1 MKKRIICLLL
11 CAVTLLPSLTA
22 PVSAAPADET
32 AQTPASEAA
41 NYLQQ
46 GDYFVISPA
55 EKWQAFLD
63 LSKPGLNAGI
73 KRVAVATTEWEL
85 TAQHSGTANGNDIQ
99 TWKYG
104 VSDKFYV
111 ERHDVRGS
119 DGAGCF
125 RIQNKS
131 FRESG
136 NGRYWDIEGRNL
148 KPGGNVHVWDFKNGA
163 LSQWFYLEEDGD
175 SDPETFFLKNR
186 NSDLYIVPRHYF
198 KDPKKD
204 CGPGKA
210 SWSEEGCNLEQSEFS
225 FRWRVQ
231 VLNRDAANDMGKT
244 DKYANWMSLL
254 PDDRYLSELNIPG
267 THDSATANVEGSW
280 NASYNKVACQKY
292 FIEQQLYAGVRAL
305 DLRTR
310 WHGDDMV
317 MVHGDFICHTPDHNN
332 RSKNKTFRSVLDTV
346 IRYLEAH
353 PTETVIA
360 TLKIDSGDEDK
371 GRLALVNILNEYTE
385 RYPDRF
391 YCWTETAFPNT
402 LVAAQNRMT
411 SPTLGQARG
420 KIVLMTRVDMSGAGE
435 SSLYSYTGPDL
446 TQWDDSYKDRNHY
459 AQRIESASKVPV
471 YIQDDYSSPDDNK
484 KRQVF
489 NTVYQLNG
497 TYTLPGAS
505 KIEKKDFVF
514 NYTSKT
520 GSDHYGSTPL
530 GAAKY
535 MNDLIYNDDLFTPGS
550 DEAKQNPRLGIVVMD
565 FVNKQLC
572 RRIIDRNAFP
582 SSAAMKVGTVTADGE
597 AQTVEQTPVLS
608 AFAEMPLSDG
618 LTATTAPAE
627 NVSAPPVPAE
637 DAPAP
642 TENVTASPA
651 PMENAPAPTEGVT
664 ASPAPMENTPA
675 PTEGVTAP
683 PAPTEGTP
691 TPTEGVTVPPAP
703 TEGTPAPTE
712 GVTAPPAPTEG
723 TPTPTEGASA
733 PPSSEGNTPVPAEGV
748 TIPPSS
754 EENVNVPPSPTVSEE
769 TVWPVAA
776 ELTYGYVL
784 GEAALRFADGA
795 SGGKAGRFE
804 FENAAE
810 ILPATTT
817 GEEPEKQTLKFL
829 PADGSAEVTKE
840 IPVTVRRR
848 YLPIKISN
856 FEVEYGDDFSR
867 DALTRDVAVTAG
879 GYLLPEHLA
888 HLNEIIQQY
897 EIQWLLRDG
906 EGNEIT
912 WPETP
917 ATDNLAS
924 GTIDL
929 RAGAGITP
937 ETEFPNYNARV
948 ERGVWKIVPRTVTV
962 SWRWDNGAWR
972 AVLGNILSGDDVA
985 PVLTDGTL
993 TLTGEQAACYQVA
1006 DEDQTAPPIPSEDSD
1021 RDPSEPPAGHPLR
1034 TVEAS
1039 HGKVAVSKGRVSPGE
1054 AVTLSVTP
1062 DKGYVLETL
1071 VVTDAL
1077 GKALPLTPL
1086 GKGRYSFIMPDSEV
1100 TVNAAFLNAADVP
1113 VSFADVS
1120 ADDYYYEAVLWAV
1133 SQGITLGTDDA
1144 HFSPDADCARG
1155 QLVTFLWRAAGK
1167 PKAEQ
1172 AALFS
1177 DVGAD
1182 AYYGEAVRWAAALG
1196 IVTGYNDGCF
1206 GPGDPIIR
1214 QQMAVMLYRFARAL
1228 GMETVQSGADAR
1240 GFDDFE
1246 QVSAYA
1252 EEAIAWAANAAI
1264 LRGADN
1270 RLMPQ
1275 APCTRAQIVTML
1287 NRLLG
1292 E

>member
-63 LSKPGLNAGI
+63 LSKPGFNAEI

-111 ERHDVRGS
+111 ERHDVRGP

-175 SDPETFFLKNR
+175 GDPETFFLKNR

-225 FRWRVQ
+225 FRWRIQ

-254 PDDRYLSELNIPG
+254 PDGRYLSELNIPG

-317 MVHGDFICHTPDHNN
+317 MVHGDFICHTPDHKNN
-332 RSKNKTFRSVLDTV
+332 SKNKTFRSVLDTV
-346 IRYLEAH
+346 IAYLDKHPSEA
-353 PTETVIA
+353 VIV

-391 YCWTETAFPNT
+391 YRWTGTTYPDT
-402 LVAAQNRMT
+402 LAGTQGRMT
-411 SPTLGQARG
+411 SPTLGQVRG

-459 AQRIESASKVPV
+459 AQRIESESKVAV

-505 KIEKKDFVF
+505 RIEKKDFVF

-597 AQTVEQTPVLS
+597 TQTAEQTPFLS

-618 LTATTAPAE
+618 LTSMPVPTE

-642 TENVTASPA
+642 TENLTVP
-651 PMENAPAPTEGVT
+651 PAPTEGT
-664 ASPAPMENTPA
+664 PTPMEGASVPPA
-675 PTEGVTAP
+675 PTEGASAPAENGTAP

-691 TPTEGVTVPPAP
+691 T
-703 TEGTPAPTE
+703 PTE

-769 TVWPVAA
+769 IVWPVAA

-784 GEAALRFADGA
+784 GEAALRFAGNA
-795 SGGKAGRFE
+795 SGGKEGRFE

-810 ILPATTT
+810 ILPATKD
-817 GEEPEKQTLKFL
+817 GETPGLRTLKFL
-829 PADGSAEVTKE
+829 PADGSAGETKE
-840 IPVTVRRR
+840 IPVIVRRR

-867 DALTRDVAVTAG
+867 EALTRDVAVTAG

-888 HLNEIIQQY
+888 SLNEIIQQY

-906 EGNEIT
+906 EGNEIPWPAT
-912 WPETP
+912 PETD
-917 ATDNLAS
+917 TLAS

-929 RAGAGITP
+929 RASVGITP

-948 ERGVWKIVPRTVTV
+948 ERGIWKIVPRTVTV
-962 SWRWDNGAWR
+962 SWRWDSGAWY

-993 TLTGEQAACYQVA
+993 TLTGEQAAYYQVA

-1100 TVNAAFLNAADVP
+1100 TIKAAFLNAADVP

-1196 IVTGYNDGCF
+1196 IVTGYSDGCF
-1206 GPGDPIIR
+1206 GPGDPITR

-1264 LRGADN
+1264 LRGSDN

-1275 APCTRAQIVTML
+1275 APCTRAQMVTML

>member
-1 MKKRIICLLL
+1 MIAGGVLFQFYL
-11 CAVTLLPSLTA
+11 
-22 PVSAAPADET
+22 AAP
-32 AQTPASEAA
+32 
-41 NYLQQ
+41 L
-46 GDYFVISPA
+46 
-55 EKWQAFLD
+55 
-63 LSKPGLNAGI
+63 
-73 KRVAVATTEWEL
+73 
-85 TAQHSGTANGNDIQ
+85 
-99 TWKYG
+99 
-104 VSDKFYV
+104 
-111 ERHDVRGS
+111 
-119 DGAGCF
+119 
-125 RIQNKS
+125 
-131 FRESG
+131 
-136 NGRYWDIEGRNL
+136 L
-148 KPGGNVHVWDFKNGA
+148 KH
-163 LSQWFYLEEDGD
+163 Q
-175 SDPETFFLKNR
+175 
-186 NSDLYIVPRHYF
+186 
-198 KDPKKD
+198 
-204 CGPGKA
+204 
-210 SWSEEGCNLEQSEFS
+210 
-225 FRWRVQ
+225 
-231 VLNRDAANDMGKT
+231 
-244 DKYANWMSLL
+244 
-254 PDDRYLSELNIPG
+254 
-267 THDSATANVEGSW
+267 
-280 NASYNKVACQKY
+280 
-292 FIEQQLYAGVRAL
+292 
-305 DLRTR
+305 
-310 WHGDDMV
+310 
-317 MVHGDFICHTPDHNN
+317 
-332 RSKNKTFRSVLDTV
+332 
-346 IRYLEAH
+346 
-353 PTETVIA
+353 TETVIV

-371 GRLALVNILNEYTE
+371 GRLALVNILNEYTAN
-385 RYPDRF
+385 YPNRF

-402 LVAAQNRMT
+402 LVAAQSRMT

-446 TQWDDSYKDRNHY
+446 TKWDDSYKDRNHY
-459 AQRIESASKVPV
+459 AQRIESESKVSV

-550 DEAKQNPRLGIVVMD
+550 KTAKENPRLGIVVMD

-597 AQTVEQTPVLS
+597 TQTAEQTPFLS

-618 LTATTAPAE
+618 LTSMPAPTE
-627 NVSAPPVPAE
+627 NVSAPPVPVE

-651 PMENAPAPTEGVT
+651 PMENT
-664 ASPAPMENTPA
+664 
-675 PTEGVTAP
+675 
-683 PAPTEGTP
+683 
-691 TPTEGVTVPPAP
+691 
-703 TEGTPAPTE
+703 
-712 GVTAPPAPTEG
+712 PAPTEG

-733 PPSSEGNTPVPAEGV
+733 TPSPKENAPAL
-748 TIPPSS
+748 
-754 EENVNVPPSPTVSEE
+754 PSPTVSEE
-769 TVWPVAA
+769 IVWPVAA

-784 GEAALRFADGA
+784 GEAALRFAGNA
-795 SGGKAGRFE
+795 SGGKEGRFE
-804 FENAAE
+804 FEKAAE
-810 ILPATTT
+810 ILSATTT
-817 GEEPEKQTLKFL
+817 GEEPETQTLKFL
-829 PADGSAEVTKE
+829 PTDGSDGETKE
-840 IPVTVRRR
+840 IPVIVRRR

-856 FEVEYGDDFSR
+856 LEVEYGDDFSR
-867 DALTRDVAVTAG
+867 DALTRGVTVTAG

-888 HLNEIIQQY
+888 SLNEIIQQY

-912 WPETP
+912 WPATP
-917 ATDNLAS
+917 ATDTLAS

-929 RAGAGITP
+929 KASVGITP

-962 SWRWDNGAWR
+962 SWRRDSGAWR
-972 AVLGNILSGDDVA
+972 AVLGNILPGDDVA

-993 TLTGEQAACYQVA
+993 TLTGEQAAYYQVA

-1039 HGKVAVSKGRVSPGE
+1039 HGKVTVSKGRVSPGE

-1077 GKALPLTPL
+1077 GKALLLTPL

-1196 IVTGYNDGCF
+1196 IVTGYSDGCF
-1206 GPGDPIIR
+1206 GAGDSITR

-1228 GMETVQSGADAR
+1228 GMDTVQSGADAR

-1275 APCTRAQIVTML
+1275 APCTRAQMVTML

-1292 E
+1292 K

>member
-11 CAVTLLPSLTA
+11 CAATLLPSLTV
-22 PVSAAPADET
+22 PVSAAPVDET
-32 AQTPASEAA
+32 VQTPASEAA

-63 LSKPGLNAGI
+63 LSKPGLNARI

-111 ERHDVRGS
+111 ERHEVRGS

-136 NGRYWDIEGRNL
+136 NGRYWDIENRNT
-148 KPGGNVHVWDFKNGA
+148 KPGGNVHVWDFKKGT

-175 SDPETFFLKNR
+175 GDPETFFLKNR

-204 CGPGKA
+204 CGPGKG

-225 FRWRVQ
+225 FRWRIQ
-231 VLNRDAANDMGKT
+231 VLNRDAANDMGRT

-346 IRYLEAH
+346 IRYLKAH

-360 TLKIDSGDEDK
+360 TLKIDSGDKDK

-391 YCWTETAFPNT
+391 YCWTGTAYPDT
-402 LVAAQNRMT
+402 LAGTQGRMT

-420 KIVLMTRVDMSGAGE
+420 KIVLMTRVDMSGAGK

-459 AQRIESASKVPV
+459 AQRIESASKVSV

-550 DEAKQNPRLGIVVMD
+550 DAAKENPRLGIVVMD

-597 AQTVEQTPVLS
+597 TQTVEQTPVLS
-608 AFAEMPLSDG
+608 AFAEMSLSDG
-618 LTATTAPAE
+618 ITAPAAPME
-627 NVSAPPVPAE
+627 GVIVADPSAESVSPPSPAE
-637 DAPAP
+637 DMPAPPSSEGNAPAP
-642 TENVTASPA
+642 TEGVTAPPSSE
-651 PMENAPAPTEGVT
+651 ENAPAPTEGVT
-664 ASPAPMENTPA
+664 
-675 PTEGVTAP
+675 
-683 PAPTEGTP
+683 
-691 TPTEGVTVPPAP
+691 
-703 TEGTPAPTE
+703 
-712 GVTAPPAPTEG
+712 
-723 TPTPTEGASA
+723 
-733 PPSSEGNTPVPAEGV
+733 
-748 TIPPSS
+748 
-754 EENVNVPPSPTVSEE
+754 VPPSPTVSEE
-769 TVWPVAA
+769 IVWPEKA

-784 GEAALRFADGA
+784 GEATLHFADGA

-810 ILPATTT
+810 ILPATKT
-817 GEEPEKQTLKFL
+817 GEEPETQVLKFL
-829 PADGSAEVTKE
+829 SADGSAEETKE

-848 YLPIKISN
+848 YLPIKISH
-856 FEVEYGDDFSR
+856 FEVEYGDPFSR
-867 DALTRDVAVTAG
+867 DALTRDVTVTAG

-888 HLNEIIQQY
+888 SLNTFIQQY

-917 ATDNLAS
+917 ATDTLTS

-929 RAGAGITP
+929 KAAVEITP

-948 ERGVWKIVPRTVTV
+948 ERGVWEIVPRTVTV

-972 AVLGNILSGDDVA
+972 AELGNILPGDDVA
-985 PVLTDGTL
+985 PVLTDGAL
-993 TLTGEQAACYQVA
+993 TLTGEQAAYSQVA
-1006 DEDQTAPPIPSEDSD
+1006 DEDQTAPPIPSAPSEKSD
-1021 RDPSEPPAGHPLR
+1021 RDPAGHPLR
-1034 TVEAS
+1034 TVKAA
-1039 HGKVAVSKGRVSPGE
+1039 HGNVTVSKNRMSPGE

-1071 VVTDAL
+1071 AVTDAR
-1077 GKALPLTPL
+1077 GKTLSLTPL

-1100 TVNAAFLNAADVP
+1100 TIKAAFLNAANVP

-1120 ADDYYYEAVLWAV
+1120 ADDYYYDAVLWAV
-1133 SQGITLGTDDA
+1133 RLGITTGTDEA
-1144 HFSPDADCARG
+1144 HFSPNADCARG

-1172 AALFS
+1172 TAHFS

-1182 AYYGEAVRWAAALG
+1182 AYYAEAVRWAAALG
-1196 IVTGYNDGCF
+1196 IVTGYSDGRF
-1206 GPGDPIIR
+1206 GAGDPITR

-1228 GMETVQSGADAR
+1228 GMETAQSGVGAQ

-1246 QVSAYA
+1246 QVPAYA
-1252 EEAIAWAANAAI
+1252 EEAITWAVNAAI

-1275 APCTRAQIVTML
+1275 APCTRAQMVTML

-1292 E
+1292 Q

>member
-22 PVSAAPADET
+22 PVSAAPADGT

-63 LSKPGLNAGI
+63 LSKPGFNAEI

-111 ERHDVRGS
+111 ERHDVRGP

-148 KPGGNVHVWDFKNGA
+148 KPGGNVHVWDFKKGT

-175 SDPETFFLKNR
+175 GDPETFFLKNR

-225 FRWRVQ
+225 FRWRIQ

-254 PDDRYLSELNIPG
+254 PDDRYLSALNIPG

-332 RSKNKTFRSVLDTV
+332 KSKNKTFRSVLDTV
-346 IRYLEAH
+346 IRYLDKH
-353 PTETVIA
+353 TSETVIV

-371 GRLALVNILNEYTE
+371 GRLALVNILNEYTTN
-385 RYPDRF
+385 YPDRF

-402 LVAAQNRMT
+402 LTGAQSRMT

-420 KIVLMTRVDMSGAGE
+420 KIVLMTRVDMSGAGK

-459 AQRIESASKVPV
+459 AQRIKSESKVAV

-489 NTVYQLNG
+489 NTVYQLNR

-505 KIEKKDFVF
+505 TIEKKDFVF

-550 DEAKQNPRLGIVVMD
+550 DAAKENPRLGIVVMD

-582 SSAAMKVGTVTADGE
+582 SSAAMKIGTVTAGGE
-597 AQTVEQTPVLS
+597 AQTVEQAPFLS
-608 AFAEMPLSDG
+608 AFADMSLSDG
-618 LTATTAPAE
+618 LTATTAPTE
-627 NVSAPPVPAE
+627 DVTVP
-637 DAPAP
+637 PAP
-642 TENVTASPA
+642 T
-651 PMENAPAPTEGVT
+651 ENAPAPTEGVP
-664 ASPAPMENTPA
+664 ASSSPEEN
-675 PTEGVTAP
+675 VTAP
-683 PAPTEGTP
+683 PS
-691 TPTEGVTVPPAP
+691 PA
-703 TEGTPAPTE
+703 
-712 GVTAPPAPTEG
+712 
-723 TPTPTEGASA
+723 
-733 PPSSEGNTPVPAEGV
+733 
-748 TIPPSS
+748 IS
-754 EENVNVPPSPTVSEE
+754 EEI
-769 TVWPVAA
+769 VWPEAA

-784 GEAALRFADGA
+784 GEAALRFAGNA
-795 SGGKAGRFE
+795 SGGKEGRFE

-817 GEEPEKQTLKFL
+817 GEEPETQTLKFL
-829 PADGSAEVTKE
+829 PADGSAGETKE

-867 DALTRDVAVTAG
+867 DALTRDVTVTAG

-888 HLNEIIQQY
+888 SLNEIIQQY

-906 EGNEIT
+906 EGNEIP
-912 WPETP
+912 WPATP
-917 ATDNLAS
+917 ETDNLAS

-929 RAGAGITP
+929 RASVGITP

-972 AVLGNILSGDDVA
+972 AVLGNILPGDDVA

-993 TLTGEQAACYQVA
+993 TLTGEQAAYYQVA

-1039 HGKVAVSKGRVSPGE
+1039 HGKVTVSKGRVSPGE

-1077 GKALPLTPL
+1077 GKPLSLTPL

-1100 TVNAAFLNAADVP
+1100 TIKAVFLNAADVP

-1206 GPGDPIIR
+1206 GPGDPITR

-1228 GMETVQSGADAR
+1228 GMDTVQSGADAR
-1240 GFDDFE
+1240 GFDDFQ

-1275 APCTRAQIVTML
+1275 APCTRAQMVTML

>member
-1 MKKRIICLLL
+1 M
-11 CAVTLLPSLTA
+11 
-22 PVSAAPADET
+22 
-32 AQTPASEAA
+32 
-41 NYLQQ
+41 
-46 GDYFVISPA
+46 
-55 EKWQAFLD
+55 
-63 LSKPGLNAGI
+63 
-73 KRVAVATTEWEL
+73 
-85 TAQHSGTANGNDIQ
+85 
-99 TWKYG
+99 
-104 VSDKFYV
+104 
-111 ERHDVRGS
+111 
-119 DGAGCF
+119 
-125 RIQNKS
+125 
-131 FRESG
+131 
-136 NGRYWDIEGRNL
+136 
-148 KPGGNVHVWDFKNGA
+148 
-163 LSQWFYLEEDGD
+163 
-175 SDPETFFLKNR
+175 
-186 NSDLYIVPRHYF
+186 
-198 KDPKKD
+198 
-204 CGPGKA
+204 
-210 SWSEEGCNLEQSEFS
+210 
-225 FRWRVQ
+225 
-231 VLNRDAANDMGKT
+231 
-244 DKYANWMSLL
+244 
-254 PDDRYLSELNIPG
+254 
-267 THDSATANVEGSW
+267 
-280 NASYNKVACQKY
+280 
-292 FIEQQLYAGVRAL
+292 
-305 DLRTR
+305 
-310 WHGDDMV
+310 
-317 MVHGDFICHTPDHNN
+317 
-332 RSKNKTFRSVLDTV
+332 LDTV
-346 IRYLEAH
+346 IEYLDKHPSEA
-353 PTETVIA
+353 VIV

-371 GRLALVNILNEYTE
+371 GRLALVNILNEYTAN
-385 RYPDRF
+385 YPNRF

-446 TQWDDSYKDRNHY
+446 TKWDDSYKDRNHY
-459 AQRIESASKVPV
+459 AQRIESESKVAV
-471 YIQDDYSSPDDNK
+471 YIQDDYSSPDGNK
-484 KRQVF
+484 KKQVF

-497 TYTLPGAS
+497 TYTLPGAL

-550 DEAKQNPRLGIVVMD
+550 KTAKENPRLGIVVMD

-597 AQTVEQTPVLS
+597 TQTAEQTPFLS

-618 LTATTAPAE
+618 LTATTAPTE

-642 TENVTASPA
+642 TE
-651 PMENAPAPTEGVT
+651 
-664 ASPAPMENTPA
+664 
-675 PTEGVTAP
+675 
-683 PAPTEGTP
+683 GTP
-691 TPTEGVTVPPAP
+691 TPT
-703 TEGTPAPTE
+703 
-712 GVTAPPAPTEG
+712 
-723 TPTPTEGASA
+723 
-733 PPSSEGNTPVPAEGV
+733 EGV

-769 TVWPVAA
+769 IVWPVAA

-784 GEAALRFADGA
+784 GEAALRFAGNA
-795 SGGKAGRFE
+795 SGGKEGRFE

-817 GEEPEKQTLKFL
+817 GEEPETQTLKFL
-829 PADGSAEVTKE
+829 PADGSAGETKE

-867 DALTRDVAVTAG
+867 DALTRDVTVTAG

-888 HLNEIIQQY
+888 SLNEIIQQY

-906 EGNEIT
+906 EGNEIP
-912 WPETP
+912 WPATP
-917 ATDNLAS
+917 ETDNLAS

-929 RAGAGITP
+929 RASVGITP

-948 ERGVWKIVPRTVTV
+948 ERGIWKIVPRTVTV

-972 AVLGNILSGDDVA
+972 AVLGNILPGDDVA

-993 TLTGEQAACYQVA
+993 TLTGEQAAYYQVA

-1034 TVEAS
+1034 TMEAS
-1039 HGKVAVSKGRVSPGE
+1039 HGKVTVSKGRVSPGE

-1100 TVNAAFLNAADVP
+1100 TIKAAFLNAADVP
-1113 VSFADVS
+1113 VSFVDVS

-1155 QLVTFLWRAAGK
+1155 QLVAFLWRAAGK

-1177 DVGAD
+1177 DVRAD

-1196 IVTGYNDGCF
+1196 IVTGYSDGCF
-1206 GPGDPIIR
+1206 GAGDPITR

-1275 APCTRAQIVTML
+1275 APCTRAQMVTML

>member
-22 PVSAAPADET
+22 TVSAAPADET
-32 AQTPASEAA
+32 VQTPASEAA
-41 NYLQQ
+41 DYLQQ

-63 LSKPGLNAGI
+63 LSKPGLHAKI

-111 ERHDVRGS
+111 ERHEVRGS

-131 FRESG
+131 FRESD
-136 NGRYWDIEGRNL
+136 NGRYWDIEGRNI
-148 KPGGNVHVWDFKNGA
+148 KPGGNVHVWDFKKGT

-175 SDPETFFLKNR
+175 GDPETFFLKNR

-198 KDPKKD
+198 KDPKKN

-225 FRWRVQ
+225 FRWRIQ

-346 IRYLEAH
+346 IRYLKAH

-360 TLKIDSGDEDK
+360 TLKIDSGDKDK

-391 YCWTETAFPNT
+391 YCWTGTAYPDT
-402 LVAAQNRMT
+402 LAGTQGRMT

-420 KIVLMTRVDMSGAGE
+420 KIVLMTRVDMSGAGK

-459 AQRIESASKVPV
+459 AQRIESASKVSV

-597 AQTVEQTPVLS
+597 TQTVEQTPVLS
-608 AFAEMPLSDG
+608 AFAEMSLSDG
-618 LTATTAPAE
+618 LVASAAPTEGVTVVDPSAE
-627 NVSAPPVPAE
+627 SVSPPSPAE
-637 DAPAP
+637 DVPAPTEGMTVPPAPTEGVTASPSSEGNAPAP
-642 TENVTASPA
+642 TEGVTVPPSSE
-651 PMENAPAPTEGVT
+651 ENAPAPTEGVT
-664 ASPAPMENTPA
+664 A
-675 PTEGVTAP
+675 
-683 PAPTEGTP
+683 
-691 TPTEGVTVPPAP
+691 
-703 TEGTPAPTE
+703 
-712 GVTAPPAPTEG
+712 
-723 TPTPTEGASA
+723 
-733 PPSSEGNTPVPAEGV
+733 PPSSEGNAPAPAENV
-748 TIPPSS
+748 TA
-754 EENVNVPPSPTVSEE
+754 PPSPTVSEE
-769 TVWPVAA
+769 IVWPEKA

-784 GEAALRFADGA
+784 GEAALRFADGV

-817 GEEPEKQTLKFL
+817 GEEPETQTLKFL
-829 PADGSAEVTKE
+829 PADGSDGETKE

-867 DALTRDVAVTAG
+867 DALTRDVTVTAG

-888 HLNEIIQQY
+888 RLNEIIQQY

-929 RAGAGITP
+929 RASVGITP

-962 SWRWDNGAWR
+962 NWRWDNGAWH
-972 AVLGNILSGDDVA
+972 AELGNILSGDDVA
-985 PVLTDGTL
+985 PVLTDETL
-993 TLTGEQAACYQVA
+993 TLTGERAAYYQVA
-1006 DEDQTAPPIPSEDSD
+1006 DEDQTAPPIPSAPSEKSD
-1021 RDPSEPPAGHPLR
+1021 RTPSGHQLR
-1034 TVEAS
+1034 TVEAA
-1039 HGKVAVSKGRVSPGE
+1039 HGKVTVSKNRMSPGE

-1077 GKALPLTPL
+1077 GKTLSLTPL

-1100 TVNAAFLNAADVP
+1100 TIKADFLNAADVP

-1120 ADDYYYEAVLWAV
+1120 ADDYYYDAVLWAV
-1133 SQGITLGTDDA
+1133 RLGITTGTDDA
-1144 HFSPDADCARG
+1144 HFSPNADCARG

-1172 AALFS
+1172 TVHFS
-1177 DVGAD
+1177 DVGTD
-1182 AYYGEAVRWAAALG
+1182 AYYAEAVRWAAALG
-1196 IVTGYNDGCF
+1196 IVTGYDDGRF
-1206 GPGDPIIR
+1206 GAGDPITR
-1214 QQMAVMLYRFARAL
+1214 QQMAVMLYRFAKAL
-1228 GMETVQSGADAR
+1228 GMETAQSGAGAQ

-1252 EEAIAWAANAAI
+1252 EEAITWAVNAAI

-1275 APCTRAQIVTML
+1275 APCTRAQMVTML

>member
-1 MKKRIICLLL
+1 M
-11 CAVTLLPSLTA
+11 
-22 PVSAAPADET
+22 
-32 AQTPASEAA
+32 
-41 NYLQQ
+41 
-46 GDYFVISPA
+46 
-55 EKWQAFLD
+55 
-63 LSKPGLNAGI
+63 
-73 KRVAVATTEWEL
+73 
-85 TAQHSGTANGNDIQ
+85 
-99 TWKYG
+99 
-104 VSDKFYV
+104 
-111 ERHDVRGS
+111 
-119 DGAGCF
+119 
-125 RIQNKS
+125 
-131 FRESG
+131 
-136 NGRYWDIEGRNL
+136 
-148 KPGGNVHVWDFKNGA
+148 
-163 LSQWFYLEEDGD
+163 
-175 SDPETFFLKNR
+175 
-186 NSDLYIVPRHYF
+186 
-198 KDPKKD
+198 
-204 CGPGKA
+204 
-210 SWSEEGCNLEQSEFS
+210 
-225 FRWRVQ
+225 
-231 VLNRDAANDMGKT
+231 
-244 DKYANWMSLL
+244 
-254 PDDRYLSELNIPG
+254 
-267 THDSATANVEGSW
+267 
-280 NASYNKVACQKY
+280 
-292 FIEQQLYAGVRAL
+292 
-305 DLRTR
+305 
-310 WHGDDMV
+310 
-317 MVHGDFICHTPDHNN
+317 
-332 RSKNKTFRSVLDTV
+332 
-346 IRYLEAH
+346 
-353 PTETVIA
+353 

-371 GRLALVNILNEYTE
+371 GRLALVNILNEYTAN
-385 RYPDRF
+385 YPNRF

-402 LVAAQNRMT
+402 LVAAQSRMT

-446 TQWDDSYKDRNHY
+446 TKWDDSYKDRNHY
-459 AQRIESASKVPV
+459 AQRIESESKVSV

-550 DEAKQNPRLGIVVMD
+550 KTAKENPRLGIVVMD

-597 AQTVEQTPVLS
+597 TQTAEQTPFLS

-618 LTATTAPAE
+618 LTSMPAPTE
-627 NVSAPPVPAE
+627 NVSAPPVPVE

-651 PMENAPAPTEGVT
+651 PMENT
-664 ASPAPMENTPA
+664 
-675 PTEGVTAP
+675 
-683 PAPTEGTP
+683 
-691 TPTEGVTVPPAP
+691 
-703 TEGTPAPTE
+703 
-712 GVTAPPAPTEG
+712 PAPTEG

-733 PPSSEGNTPVPAEGV
+733 TPSPKENAPAL
-748 TIPPSS
+748 
-754 EENVNVPPSPTVSEE
+754 PSPTVSEE
-769 TVWPVAA
+769 IVWPVAA

-784 GEAALRFADGA
+784 GEAALRFAGNA
-795 SGGKAGRFE
+795 SGGKEGRFE
-804 FENAAE
+804 FEKAAE
-810 ILPATTT
+810 ILSATTT
-817 GEEPEKQTLKFL
+817 GEEPETQTLKFL
-829 PADGSAEVTKE
+829 PTDGSDGETKE
-840 IPVTVRRR
+840 IPVIVRRR

-856 FEVEYGDDFSR
+856 LEVEYGDDFSR
-867 DALTRDVAVTAG
+867 DALTRGVTVTAG

-888 HLNEIIQQY
+888 SLNEIIQQY

-912 WPETP
+912 WPATP
-917 ATDNLAS
+917 ATDTLAS

-929 RAGAGITP
+929 KASVGITP

-962 SWRWDNGAWR
+962 SWRRDSGAWR
-972 AVLGNILSGDDVA
+972 AVLGNILPGDDVA

-993 TLTGEQAACYQVA
+993 TLTGEQAAYYQVA

-1039 HGKVAVSKGRVSPGE
+1039 HGKVTVSKGRVSPGE

-1077 GKALPLTPL
+1077 GKALLLTPL

-1196 IVTGYNDGCF
+1196 IVTGYSDGCF
-1206 GPGDPIIR
+1206 GAGDSITR

-1228 GMETVQSGADAR
+1228 GMDTVQSGADAR

-1275 APCTRAQIVTML
+1275 APCTRAQMVTML

-1292 E
+1292 K

>member
-1 MKKRIICLLL
+1 M
-11 CAVTLLPSLTA
+11 
-22 PVSAAPADET
+22 
-32 AQTPASEAA
+32 
-41 NYLQQ
+41 
-46 GDYFVISPA
+46 
-55 EKWQAFLD
+55 
-63 LSKPGLNAGI
+63 
-73 KRVAVATTEWEL
+73 
-85 TAQHSGTANGNDIQ
+85 
-99 TWKYG
+99 
-104 VSDKFYV
+104 
-111 ERHDVRGS
+111 
-119 DGAGCF
+119 
-125 RIQNKS
+125 
-131 FRESG
+131 
-136 NGRYWDIEGRNL
+136 
-148 KPGGNVHVWDFKNGA
+148 
-163 LSQWFYLEEDGD
+163 
-175 SDPETFFLKNR
+175 
-186 NSDLYIVPRHYF
+186 
-198 KDPKKD
+198 
-204 CGPGKA
+204 
-210 SWSEEGCNLEQSEFS
+210 
-225 FRWRVQ
+225 
-231 VLNRDAANDMGKT
+231 
-244 DKYANWMSLL
+244 
-254 PDDRYLSELNIPG
+254 
-267 THDSATANVEGSW
+267 
-280 NASYNKVACQKY
+280 
-292 FIEQQLYAGVRAL
+292 
-305 DLRTR
+305 
-310 WHGDDMV
+310 
-317 MVHGDFICHTPDHNN
+317 
-332 RSKNKTFRSVLDTV
+332 
-346 IRYLEAH
+346 
-353 PTETVIA
+353 
-360 TLKIDSGDEDK
+360 
-371 GRLALVNILNEYTE
+371 
-385 RYPDRF
+385 
-391 YCWTETAFPNT
+391 
-402 LVAAQNRMT
+402 
-411 SPTLGQARG
+411 
-420 KIVLMTRVDMSGAGE
+420 
-435 SSLYSYTGPDL
+435 
-446 TQWDDSYKDRNHY
+446 
-459 AQRIESASKVPV
+459 
-471 YIQDDYSSPDDNK
+471 
-484 KRQVF
+484 
-489 NTVYQLNG
+489 
-497 TYTLPGAS
+497 
-505 KIEKKDFVF
+505 F

-550 DEAKQNPRLGIVVMD
+550 DEAKRNPRLGIVVMD

-582 SSAAMKVGTVTADGE
+582 SSAAMKVGTVAAEED
-597 AQTVEQTPVLS
+597 AQTVEQTPFLS

-618 LTATTAPAE
+618 LTSMPAPTE

-651 PMENAPAPTEGVT
+651 PMENT
-664 ASPAPMENTPA
+664 
-675 PTEGVTAP
+675 
-683 PAPTEGTP
+683 
-691 TPTEGVTVPPAP
+691 
-703 TEGTPAPTE
+703 
-712 GVTAPPAPTEG
+712 PAPTEG

-733 PPSSEGNTPVPAEGV
+733 TPSPKENAPAL
-748 TIPPSS
+748 
-754 EENVNVPPSPTVSEE
+754 PSPTVSEE
-769 TVWPVAA
+769 IVWPVAA

-784 GEAALRFADGA
+784 GEAALRFAGNA
-795 SGGKAGRFE
+795 SGGKEGRFE
-804 FENAAE
+804 FEKAAE
-810 ILPATTT
+810 ILSATTT
-817 GEEPEKQTLKFL
+817 GEEPETQTLKFL
-829 PADGSAEVTKE
+829 PTDGSDGETKE
-840 IPVTVRRR
+840 IPVIVRRR

-856 FEVEYGDDFSR
+856 LEVEYGDDFSR
-867 DALTRDVAVTAG
+867 DALTRGVTVTAG

-888 HLNEIIQQY
+888 SLNEIIQQY

-912 WPETP
+912 WPATP
-917 ATDNLAS
+917 ATDTLAS

-929 RAGAGITP
+929 KASVGITP

-962 SWRWDNGAWR
+962 SWRRDSGAWR
-972 AVLGNILSGDDVA
+972 AVLGNILPGDDVA

-993 TLTGEQAACYQVA
+993 TLTGEQAAYYQVA

-1039 HGKVAVSKGRVSPGE
+1039 HGKVTVSKGRVSPGE

-1077 GKALPLTPL
+1077 GKALLLTPL

-1196 IVTGYNDGCF
+1196 IVTGYSDGCF
-1206 GPGDPIIR
+1206 GAGDSITR

-1228 GMETVQSGADAR
+1228 GMDTVQSGADAR

-1275 APCTRAQIVTML
+1275 APCTRAQMVTML

-1292 E
+1292 K

>member
-32 AQTPASEAA
+32 VQTPASEAA
-41 NYLQQ
+41 DYLQQ

-63 LSKPGLNAGI
+63 FSKPGLNAEI

-136 NGRYWDIEGRNL
+136 NGRYWDIEHRNL

-175 SDPETFFLKNR
+175 GDPETFFLKNR
-186 NSDLYIVPRHYF
+186 NSDLYIVPKNYF

-225 FRWRVQ
+225 FRWRIQ

-346 IRYLEAH
+346 IRYLKAH

-360 TLKIDSGDEDK
+360 TLKIDSGDKDK

-550 DEAKQNPRLGIVVMD
+550 DEAKRNPRLGIVVMD

-597 AQTVEQTPVLS
+597 TQTVEQTPVLS

-618 LTATTAPAE
+618 LTAPA
-627 NVSAPPVPAE
+627 
-637 DAPAP
+637 
-642 TENVTASPA
+642 
-651 PMENAPAPTEGVT
+651 
-664 ASPAPMENTPA
+664 A

-683 PAPTEGTP
+683 PAPTEN
-691 TPTEGVTVPPAP
+691 VPAP
-703 TEGTPAPTE
+703 TENVPAPTE
-712 GVTAPPAPTEG
+712 NVSAPPVPTENVTAPP
-723 TPTPTEGASA
+723 S
-733 PPSSEGNTPVPAEGV
+733 PA
-748 TIPPSS
+748 
-754 EENVNVPPSPTVSEE
+754 VSEE
-769 TVWPVAA
+769 IVWPEKA

-817 GEEPEKQTLKFL
+817 DEEPEKQTLKFL

-867 DALTRDVAVTAG
+867 DALTRDVTVTAG

-888 HLNEIIQQY
+888 RLNEIIQQY
-897 EIQWLLRDG
+897 EIRWLLRDG

-962 SWRWDNGAWR
+962 SWRWDNGAWH
-972 AVLGNILSGDDVA
+972 AELGNILSGDDVA

-1006 DEDQTAPPIPSEDSD
+1006 DEDQTAPPIPSAPSEKSD
-1021 RDPSEPPAGHPLR
+1021 RTPSEHQLR
-1034 TVEAS
+1034 TVEAT
-1039 HGKVAVSKGRVSPGE
+1039 HGKVTVSKNRMSPGE

-1062 DKGYVLETL
+1062 DNGYVLETL

-1077 GKALPLTPL
+1077 GKTLSLTPL

-1100 TVNAAFLNAADVP
+1100 TIKAAFLNAADVP
-1113 VSFADVS
+1113 VFFADVS
-1120 ADDYYYEAVLWAV
+1120 ADDYYYDAVLWAV
-1133 SQGITLGTDDA
+1133 RLGITTGTDDA
-1144 HFSPDADCARG
+1144 HFSPNADCARG
-1155 QLVTFLWRAAGK
+1155 QLVTFLWRVAGK

-1172 AALFS
+1172 TAHFS
-1177 DVGAD
+1177 DVGTD
-1182 AYYGEAVRWAAALG
+1182 AYYAEAVRWAAALG
-1196 IVTGYNDGCF
+1196 IVTGYSDGRF
-1206 GPGDPIIR
+1206 GAGDPITR
-1214 QQMAVMLYRFARAL
+1214 QQMAVMLYRFAKAV
-1228 GMETVQSGADAR
+1228 GMETAQSGADAQ

-1252 EEAIAWAANAAI
+1252 EEAVTWAVNAAI

>member
-1 MKKRIICLLL
+1 MSLKKAL
-11 CAVTLLPSLTA
+11 ATLLATVMMLSLVSCGSKSNEEAPDDASKPTESAESSGKIKVGFSSAAFSDEWCHNLALAFENLTA
-22 PVSAAPADET
+22 TEYPEI
-32 AQTPASEAA
+32 EATVLDG
-41 NYLQQ
+41 NI
-46 GDYFVISPA
+46 DA
-55 EKWQAFLD
+55 EKQI
-63 LSKPGLNAGI
+63 N
-73 KRVAVATTEWEL
+73 
-85 TAQHSGTANGNDIQ
+85 
-99 TWKYG
+99 
-104 VSDKFYV
+104 
-111 ERHDVRGS
+111 
-119 DGAGCF
+119 
-125 RIQNKS
+125 
-131 FRESG
+131 
-136 NGRYWDIEGRNL
+136 
-148 KPGGNVHVWDFKNGA
+148 
-163 LSQWFYLEEDGD
+163 
-175 SDPETFFLKNR
+175 
-186 NSDLYIVPRHYF
+186 
-198 KDPKKD
+198 
-204 CGPGKA
+204 
-210 SWSEEGCNLEQSEFS
+210 
-225 FRWRVQ
+225 
-231 VLNRDAANDMGKT
+231 
-244 DKYANWMSLL
+244 
-254 PDDRYLSELNIPG
+254 
-267 THDSATANVEGSW
+267 
-280 NASYNKVACQKY
+280 
-292 FIEQQLYAGVRAL
+292 
-305 DLRTR
+305 
-310 WHGDDMV
+310 MV

-332 RSKNKTFRSVLDTV
+332 KSKNKTLRSVLDTV
-346 IRYLEAH
+346 IRYLDKH
-353 PTETVIA
+353 QTETVIV

-371 GRLALVNILNEYTE
+371 GRLALVNILNEYTAN
-385 RYPDRF
+385 YPNRF

-402 LVAAQNRMT
+402 LVAAQSRMT

-446 TQWDDSYKDRNHY
+446 TKWDDSYKDRNHY
-459 AQRIESASKVPV
+459 AQRIESESKVSV

-550 DEAKQNPRLGIVVMD
+550 KTAKENPRLGIVVMD

-597 AQTVEQTPVLS
+597 TQTAEQTPFLS

-618 LTATTAPAE
+618 LTSMPAPTE
-627 NVSAPPVPAE
+627 NVSAPPVPVE

-651 PMENAPAPTEGVT
+651 PMENT
-664 ASPAPMENTPA
+664 
-675 PTEGVTAP
+675 
-683 PAPTEGTP
+683 
-691 TPTEGVTVPPAP
+691 
-703 TEGTPAPTE
+703 
-712 GVTAPPAPTEG
+712 PAPTEG

-733 PPSSEGNTPVPAEGV
+733 TPSPKENAPAL
-748 TIPPSS
+748 
-754 EENVNVPPSPTVSEE
+754 PSPTVSEE
-769 TVWPVAA
+769 IVWPVAA

-784 GEAALRFADGA
+784 GEAALCFAGNA
-795 SGGKAGRFE
+795 SGGKEGRFE
-804 FENAAE
+804 FEKAAE
-810 ILPATTT
+810 ILSATTT
-817 GEEPEKQTLKFL
+817 GEEPETQTLKFL
-829 PADGSAEVTKE
+829 PTDGSDGETKE
-840 IPVTVRRR
+840 IPVIVRRR

-856 FEVEYGDDFSR
+856 LEVEYGDDFSR
-867 DALTRDVAVTAG
+867 DALTRGVTVTAG

-888 HLNEIIQQY
+888 SLNEIIQQY

-912 WPETP
+912 WPATP
-917 ATDNLAS
+917 ATDTLAS

-929 RAGAGITP
+929 KASVGITP

-962 SWRWDNGAWR
+962 SWRRDSGAWR
-972 AVLGNILSGDDVA
+972 AVLGNILPGDDVA

-993 TLTGEQAACYQVA
+993 TLTGEQAAYYQVA

-1039 HGKVAVSKGRVSPGE
+1039 HGKVTVSKGRVSPGE

-1077 GKALPLTPL
+1077 GKALLLTPL

-1196 IVTGYNDGCF
+1196 IVTGYSDGCF
-1206 GPGDPIIR
+1206 GAGDSITR

-1228 GMETVQSGADAR
+1228 GMDTVQSGADAR

-1275 APCTRAQIVTML
+1275 APCTRAQMVTML

-1292 E
+1292 K

>member
-1 MKKRIICLLL
+1 
-11 CAVTLLPSLTA
+11 
-22 PVSAAPADET
+22 
-32 AQTPASEAA
+32 
-41 NYLQQ
+41 
-46 GDYFVISPA
+46 
-55 EKWQAFLD
+55 
-63 LSKPGLNAGI
+63 
-73 KRVAVATTEWEL
+73 
-85 TAQHSGTANGNDIQ
+85 
-99 TWKYG
+99 
-104 VSDKFYV
+104 
-111 ERHDVRGS
+111 
-119 DGAGCF
+119 
-125 RIQNKS
+125 
-131 FRESG
+131 
-136 NGRYWDIEGRNL
+136 
-148 KPGGNVHVWDFKNGA
+148 
-163 LSQWFYLEEDGD
+163 
-175 SDPETFFLKNR
+175 
-186 NSDLYIVPRHYF
+186 
-198 KDPKKD
+198 
-204 CGPGKA
+204 
-210 SWSEEGCNLEQSEFS
+210 
-225 FRWRVQ
+225 
-231 VLNRDAANDMGKT
+231 
-244 DKYANWMSLL
+244 
-254 PDDRYLSELNIPG
+254 
-267 THDSATANVEGSW
+267 
-280 NASYNKVACQKY
+280 
-292 FIEQQLYAGVRAL
+292 
-305 DLRTR
+305 
-310 WHGDDMV
+310 
-317 MVHGDFICHTPDHNN
+317 
-332 RSKNKTFRSVLDTV
+332 
-346 IRYLEAH
+346 
-353 PTETVIA
+353 
-360 TLKIDSGDEDK
+360 
-371 GRLALVNILNEYTE
+371 
-385 RYPDRF
+385 
-391 YCWTETAFPNT
+391 
-402 LVAAQNRMT
+402 MT

-446 TQWDDSYKDRNHY
+446 TKWDDSYKDRNHY
-459 AQRIESASKVPV
+459 AQRIESESKVSV

-550 DEAKQNPRLGIVVMD
+550 KTAKENPRLGIVVMD

-597 AQTVEQTPVLS
+597 TQTAEQTPFLS

-618 LTATTAPAE
+618 LTSMPAPTE
-627 NVSAPPVPAE
+627 NVSAPPVPVE

-651 PMENAPAPTEGVT
+651 PMENT
-664 ASPAPMENTPA
+664 
-675 PTEGVTAP
+675 
-683 PAPTEGTP
+683 
-691 TPTEGVTVPPAP
+691 
-703 TEGTPAPTE
+703 
-712 GVTAPPAPTEG
+712 PAPTEG

-733 PPSSEGNTPVPAEGV
+733 TPSPKENAPAL
-748 TIPPSS
+748 
-754 EENVNVPPSPTVSEE
+754 PSPTVSEE
-769 TVWPVAA
+769 IVWPVAA

-784 GEAALRFADGA
+784 GEAALRFAGNA
-795 SGGKAGRFE
+795 SGGKEGRFE
-804 FENAAE
+804 FEKAAE
-810 ILPATTT
+810 ILSATTT
-817 GEEPEKQTLKFL
+817 GEEPETQTLKFL
-829 PADGSAEVTKE
+829 PTDGSDGETKE
-840 IPVTVRRR
+840 IPVIVRRR

-856 FEVEYGDDFSR
+856 LEVEYGDDFSR
-867 DALTRDVAVTAG
+867 DALTRGVTVTAG

-888 HLNEIIQQY
+888 SLNEIIQQY

-912 WPETP
+912 WPATP
-917 ATDNLAS
+917 ATDTLAS

-929 RAGAGITP
+929 KASVGITP

-962 SWRWDNGAWR
+962 SWRRDSGAWR
-972 AVLGNILSGDDVA
+972 AVLGNILPGDDVA

-993 TLTGEQAACYQVA
+993 TLTGEQAAYYQVA

-1039 HGKVAVSKGRVSPGE
+1039 HGKVTVSKGRVSPGE

-1077 GKALPLTPL
+1077 GKALLLTPL

-1196 IVTGYNDGCF
+1196 IVTGYSDGCF
-1206 GPGDPIIR
+1206 GAGDSITR

-1228 GMETVQSGADAR
+1228 GMDTVQSGADAR

-1275 APCTRAQIVTML
+1275 APCTRAQMVTML

-1292 E
+1292 K

>member
-32 AQTPASEAA
+32 VQTPASEAA
-41 NYLQQ
+41 DYLRA

-136 NGRYWDIEGRNL
+136 NGRYWDIEHRNL

-175 SDPETFFLKNR
+175 GDPETFFLKNR
-186 NSDLYIVPRHYF
+186 NSDLYIVPKNYF

-225 FRWRVQ
+225 FRWRIQ

-346 IRYLEAH
+346 INYLDKH

-360 TLKIDSGDEDK
+360 TLKIDSGNEDK
-371 GRLALVNILNEYTE
+371 GRLALVNILNEYTTN
-385 RYPDRF
+385 YPDRF

-550 DEAKQNPRLGIVVMD
+550 DEAKRNPRLGIVVMD

-597 AQTVEQTPVLS
+597 TQTVEQTPVLS

-618 LTATTAPAE
+618 LTAPA
-627 NVSAPPVPAE
+627 
-637 DAPAP
+637 
-642 TENVTASPA
+642 
-651 PMENAPAPTEGVT
+651 
-664 ASPAPMENTPA
+664 A

-683 PAPTEGTP
+683 PAPTEN
-691 TPTEGVTVPPAP
+691 VPAP
-703 TEGTPAPTE
+703 TENVPAHTE
-712 GVTAPPAPTEG
+712 GMTVL
-723 TPTPTEGASA
+723 
-733 PPSSEGNTPVPAEGV
+733 
-748 TIPPSS
+748 PSS
-754 EENVNVPPSPTVSEE
+754 EENAPAPTENVPAPPSPAVSEE
-769 TVWPVAA
+769 IVWPEKA

-867 DALTRDVAVTAG
+867 DVLTRDVVVTAG

-888 HLNEIIQQY
+888 RLNEIIQQY

-906 EGNEIT
+906 EGNEIPWPDT
-912 WPETP
+912 PETD
-917 ATDNLAS
+917 TLAS

-929 RAGAGITP
+929 KASVGITP

-962 SWRWDNGAWR
+962 SWRWDNGAWH
-972 AVLGNILSGDDVA
+972 AELGNILSGDDVA

-1006 DEDQTAPPIPSEDSD
+1006 DEDQTAPPIPSAPSEKSD
-1021 RDPSEPPAGHPLR
+1021 RTPSEHQLR
-1034 TVEAS
+1034 TVEAA
-1039 HGKVAVSKGRVSPGE
+1039 HGKVTVSKNRMSPGE

-1062 DKGYVLETL
+1062 DNGYVLETL

-1077 GKALPLTPL
+1077 GKTLSLTPL

-1100 TVNAAFLNAADVP
+1100 TIKAAFLNAADVP
-1113 VSFADVS
+1113 VFFADVS
-1120 ADDYYYEAVLWAV
+1120 ADDYYYDAVLWAV
-1133 SQGITLGTDDA
+1133 RLGITTGTDDA
-1144 HFSPDADCARG
+1144 HFSPNADCARG
-1155 QLVTFLWRAAGK
+1155 QLVTFLWRVAGK

-1172 AALFS
+1172 TAHFS
-1177 DVGAD
+1177 DVGTD
-1182 AYYGEAVRWAAALG
+1182 AYYAEAVRWAAALG
-1196 IVTGYNDGCF
+1196 IVTGYSDGRF
-1206 GPGDPIIR
+1206 GAGDPITR
-1214 QQMAVMLYRFARAL
+1214 QQMAVMLYRFAKAV
-1228 GMETVQSGADAR
+1228 GMETAQSGAGAQ

-1252 EEAIAWAANAAI
+1252 EEAVTWAVNAAI

>member
-11 CAVTLLPSLTA
+11 CAVTLLPSLTT

-63 LSKPGLNAGI
+63 FSKPGFNAEI

-111 ERHDVRGS
+111 ERHDVRGP

-175 SDPETFFLKNR
+175 GDPETFFLKNR

-225 FRWRVQ
+225 FRWRIQ

-254 PDDRYLSELNIPG
+254 PDGRYLSELNIPG

-332 RSKNKTFRSVLDTV
+332 KSKNKTLRSVLDTV
-346 IRYLEAH
+346 IRYLDKH
-353 PTETVIA
+353 QTETVIV

-371 GRLALVNILNEYTE
+371 GRLALVNILNEYTAN
-385 RYPDRF
+385 YPNRF

-402 LVAAQNRMT
+402 LTGAQSRMT

-420 KIVLMTRVDMSGAGE
+420 KIVLMTRVDMSGAGK

-459 AQRIESASKVPV
+459 AQRIKSESKVAV

-489 NTVYQLNG
+489 NTVYQLNR

-505 KIEKKDFVF
+505 TIEKKDFVF

-550 DEAKQNPRLGIVVMD
+550 DAAKENPRLGIVVMD

-582 SSAAMKVGTVTADGE
+582 SSAAMKIGTVTAGGE
-597 AQTVEQTPVLS
+597 AQTVEQAPFLS
-608 AFAEMPLSDG
+608 AFADMSLSDG
-618 LTATTAPAE
+618 LTATTAPTE
-627 NVSAPPVPAE
+627 DVTVP
-637 DAPAP
+637 PAP
-642 TENVTASPA
+642 T
-651 PMENAPAPTEGVT
+651 ENAPAPTEGVT
-664 ASPAPMENTPA
+664 A
-675 PTEGVTAP
+675 
-683 PAPTEGTP
+683 
-691 TPTEGVTVPPAP
+691 
-703 TEGTPAPTE
+703 
-712 GVTAPPAPTEG
+712 
-723 TPTPTEGASA
+723 
-733 PPSSEGNTPVPAEGV
+733 
-748 TIPPSS
+748 PPSS
-754 EENVNVPPSPTVSEE
+754 EENADAPMEDVPATLSPTENADVPTEGVPASSSPEENVTAPPSPAISEE
-769 TVWPVAA
+769 IVWPEAA

-784 GEAALRFADGA
+784 GEAALRFAGNA
-795 SGGKAGRFE
+795 SGGKEGRFE

-817 GEEPEKQTLKFL
+817 GEEPETQTLKFL
-829 PADGSAEVTKE
+829 PADGSAGETKE

-867 DALTRDVAVTAG
+867 DALTRDVTVTAG

-888 HLNEIIQQY
+888 SLNEIIQQY

-906 EGNEIT
+906 EGNEIP
-912 WPETP
+912 WPATP
-917 ATDNLAS
+917 ETDNLAS

-929 RAGAGITP
+929 RASVGITP

-972 AVLGNILSGDDVA
+972 AVLGNILPGDDVA

-993 TLTGEQAACYQVA
+993 TLTGEQAAYYQVA

-1039 HGKVAVSKGRVSPGE
+1039 HGKVTVSKGRVSPGE

-1077 GKALPLTPL
+1077 GKPLSLTPL

-1100 TVNAAFLNAADVP
+1100 TIKAVFLNAADVP

-1167 PKAEQ
+1167 LKAEQ

-1206 GPGDPIIR
+1206 GPGDPITR

-1228 GMETVQSGADAR
+1228 GMDTVQSGADAR
-1240 GFDDFE
+1240 GFDDFQ

-1275 APCTRAQIVTML
+1275 APCTRAQMVTML